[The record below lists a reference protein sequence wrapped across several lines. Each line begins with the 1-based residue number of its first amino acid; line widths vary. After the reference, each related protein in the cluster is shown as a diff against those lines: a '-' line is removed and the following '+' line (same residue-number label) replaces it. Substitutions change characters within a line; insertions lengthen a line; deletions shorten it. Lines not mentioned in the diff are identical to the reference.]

1 VGQRFAIEGVTA
13 DTPLAVAAPA
23 ILLAKASPLFA
34 LEEAARSGTDAD
46 AVHDMRVA
54 SRRLREALRLF
65 RPLYPAREMDA
76 WYRTIRN
83 VTRALGPV
91 RDSDVFIED
100 FSRLALALGEGGSRA
115 VAFMVGHRMGARAA
129 EIEAL
134 RRELGRLDL
143 ERTRKSFKRLAKH
156 VVPGPEAQRRLG
168 EYAHAAVTERADA
181 VAAAQPAA
189 LSEPDA
195 AAQHQL
201 RIHYKR
207 LRYAV
212 ETFMPCYGAEFEGLH
227 ATLVAFQ
234 DTLGTLHDIHMF
246 REMLDSRELLGQ
258 ARQGGVSRNDLG
270 EVDALLGVRAH
281 EAFDR
286 FTALVARNPAGHLL
300 PALVLPLMPPEE
312 PRA

>member
-1 VGQRFAIEGVTA
+1 MGKRSTVEGVTA

-23 ILLAKASPLFA
+23 VLLAKAEPLFA
-34 LEEAARSGTDAD
+34 LEKAARSGTDAD

-65 RPLYPAREMDA
+65 RPLYPSREMDA
-76 WYRTIRN
+76 WYRKIRG

-100 FSRLALALGEGGSRA
+100 FSRLATDLGAGGSRA
-115 VAFMVGHRMGARAA
+115 VAFMVGHRMGTRAA
-129 EIEAL
+129 EIETL
-134 RRELGRLDL
+134 RRELSRLDL
-143 ERTRKSFKRLAKH
+143 ERTRKSFRRLAKS

-168 EYAHAAVTERADA
+168 EYAHAAVAERAGV

-195 AAQHQL
+195 AAQHLL
-201 RIHYKR
+201 RIDYKR

-212 ETFMPCYGAEFEGLH
+212 ETFAPCYGSEFEGLH

-234 DTLGTLHDIHMF
+234 DTLGTLHDIHVF
-246 REMLDSRELLGQ
+246 REMLGSREVLDQ
-258 ARQGGVSRNDLG
+258 ARRAGVSGNDLR
-270 EVDALLGVRAH
+270 EVDALLGVRAR

-300 PALVLPLMPPEE
+300 PALVLPLAPPEE
-312 PRA
+312 PRG